1 MKKGVYSLVTM
12 MFIALSFIG
21 CNDSEELPKYSS
33 DDLLGTW
40 KMVSF
45 VYEGSTVETVQG
57 ETGETD
63 FKAVCKNIS
72 ASLTVTQNPNKIN
85 AEGSYD
91 IDLTAN
97 MSGFGSQTKTIPV
110 TDISNTA
117 DWSLEGDILT
127 IAGATFSV
135 DIPSD
140 TGMPQ
145 GSGIEISQD
154 FVVEEL
160 TDSKLRIRSSSEKTF
175 DFDQISRTIKLNAVF
190 EYTK

>member
-1 MKKGVYSLVTM
+1 MKKGIYSLVAIV
-12 MFIALSFIG
+12 FIALSFIG
-21 CNDSEELPKYSS
+21 CNDTEESPEYSS
-33 DDLLGTW
+33 EDLLGTW

-45 VYEGSTVETVQG
+45 VYDGSVRVTVQG
-57 ETGETD
+57 QANETD

-72 ASLTVTQNPNKIN
+72 ASITVTQNPNTIN

-97 MSGFGSQTKTIPV
+97 MSGFDSQTKTISV
-110 TDISNTA
+110 TDIYNTA

-127 IAGATFSV
+127 MAGATFSLE
-135 DIPSD
+135 IPSD
-140 TGMPQ
+140 SGMPQ
-145 GSGIEISQD
+145 GSGIDLSQD
-154 FVVEEL
+154 FVIEEL

-175 DFDQISRTIKLNAVF
+175 DFGETSTSIKLNAVF